1 MAAAKLLGRA
11 LFRRAQVGV
20 VLERAGTADQYE
32 PDAIRAV
39 SGSTIV
45 TVVGRPSELM
55 LFANG
60 RGAAAECSWSVS
72 RRRWICCT
80 APT

>member
-1 MAAAKLLGRA
+1 M
-11 LFRRAQVGV
+11 

-60 RGAAAECSWSVS
+60 RGAAADVQLVGEQEALDLLHSADLS
-72 RRRWICCT
+72 I
-80 APT
+80 

>member
-1 MAAAKLLGRA
+1 MWRRLKLLGRA
-11 LFRRAQVGV
+11 FFRRAQVGV

-45 TVVGRPSELM
+45 TVVGGPAS
-55 LFANG
+55 
-60 RGAAAECSWSVS
+60 
-72 RRRWICCT
+72 
-80 APT
+80 